1 MTGPTQATTRPP
13 YPAARPTPAAVRVLG
28 LVALATIV
36 APVAALGTRVPWGRI
51 GTILAAEE
59 TAQLL
64 RVTVA
69 SSLLSCLITV
79 LIGAPLALWMRNLRR
94 GAQLARL
101 LVLVPLALPPVV
113 AGLALTALI
122 GRRGLAAPVL
132 DLLGVQFAFA
142 FPGVVASHVFVA
154 LPFVVI
160 TLDSALRQLDGEV
173 LDSAAGVGI
182 SPSRATLRITL
193 PAVAPA
199 LVSAAG
205 LACARSL
212 GEFGT
217 TLTFAGSLPGVTR
230 TMPLGIYIAREIDQP
245 LAYGLAAVLTGLAV
259 ATLALTLLPSA
270 LSGRGP
276 APRPRVTGSIDAA
289 ALEHLCRPAADGPEV
304 SVGGATFPAG
314 ATTALIG
321 PNGSGKT
328 TLLGQIAGR
337 LTGPEVRIAGRR
349 VDGLPAHRR
358 GVVMLTQTP
367 GLPPTSTPLKAVAMV
382 TGEVSAARSLL
393 HAAGLAELA
402 DVPVRALSGGQAAQ
416 VALVRAL
423 AARPRVLLLDEPLA
437 AIDVDSARRWR
448 HILRAT
454 ASGRTAIVVTHNPLD
469 IAALSQHT
477 AVMERG
483 DVAALRPTGDEL
495 RAPSTAFSARL
506 AGRNLLPAT
515 LTSGARPGQPGVART
530 PCGPLRATAA
540 AACGAGQPVVAV
552 FSPADAR
559 LTDPASGDLRA
570 RVLSLTPTAS
580 GGVDIELDAGDGV
593 LVCPT
598 GRDEAL
604 ALEPGAWVGVHVPTG
619 AALTYA
625 PRALRR

>member
-1 MTGPTQATTRPP
+1 MTGSTQATATPP
-13 YPAARPTPAAVRVLG
+13 YPTPRPTPAAVRVLG
-28 LVALATIV
+28 LVALATIL
-36 APVAALGTRVPWGRI
+36 APVAALGTRVPWSQI
-51 GTILAAEE
+51 GPVLAAEE

-64 RVTVA
+64 RVTVG
-69 SSLLSCLITV
+69 SSLLSCLLTV
-79 LIGAPLALWMRNLRR
+79 LIGTPLALWMRNLRR
-94 GAQLARL
+94 GAQIARL

-160 TLDSALRQLDGEV
+160 ALDSALRQLDCEV

-182 SPSRATLRITL
+182 SPSRAILRITL
-193 PAVAPA
+193 PAIAPA

-259 ATLALTLLPSA
+259 ATLALTLLPSV

-276 APRPRVTGSIDAA
+276 TPRPRVTGSIDAA
-289 ALEHLCRPAADGPEV
+289 ALERLCRPTGDGTEV

-314 ATTALIG
+314 TTTALIG

-349 VDGLPAHRR
+349 VDSLPVQRR

-367 GLPPTSTPLKAVAMV
+367 GLPPASTPLKAVAMV
-382 TGEVSAARSLL
+382 TGEVGAARSLL
-393 HAAGLAELA
+393 RAAGLTELA

-483 DVAALRPTGDEL
+483 DVVALRPTGDEL

-506 AGRNLLPAT
+506 AGRNLLRAT
-515 LTSGARPGQPGVART
+515 LTNAARPGQPVVART
-530 PCGPLRATAA
+530 PFGALRATASS
-540 AACGAGQPVVAV
+540 ACEDGQPVVAV
-552 FSPADAR
+552 FSPTDAR
-559 LTDPASGDLRA
+559 LTDPAGGDLRA

-580 GGVDIELDAGDGV
+580 GRVDVELDAGDGV
-593 LVCPT
+593 LVCPA
-598 GRDEAL
+598 GRDKAL
-604 ALEPGAWVGVHVPTG
+604 ALEPGVWVGVLVPVG
-619 AALTYA
+619 AALTYP